1 MQICMETQGIT
12 FDWTQVRAFLATAET
27 GSLSAAARELG
38 LTQPTVGRQI
48 TALER
53 SLRIDLFDRTGRAL
67 SLTPAG
73 LSLLGAAR
81 EMREAAGRLS
91 MAASGQVT
99 ALEGPVS
106 LTASDAFC
114 AYWLPKVLARL
125 RADAPGLTVTVVS
138 SNRVEDLRRRAAD
151 IAIRHVRPT
160 DPDLIARKLRDTRAG
175 FYAHPDY
182 LATLAAP
189 LSKASALSGSYIG
202 LAPIEEA
209 LPYLHGIGLDLA
221 PEHFPL
227 VSESGVAGWEMVRAG
242 LGVGLML
249 PEIASLCPDV
259 EEVLTDLPVIEVP
272 IWLVTHRDLR
282 TSRRIRHVFD
292 TLVEAFASSP

>member
-1 MQICMETQGIT
+1 MTWQGIS

-27 GSLSAAARELG
+27 GSLSAAARDLG

-53 SLRIDLFDRTGRAL
+53 SLRVELFDRTGRAL

-81 EMREAAGRLS
+81 EMGEAAGRLS
-91 MAASGQVT
+91 MAASGQIT
-99 ALEGPVS
+99 ELAGPVS

-125 RADAPGLTVTVVS
+125 RADAPGLRITVVA

-160 DPDLIARKLRDTRAG
+160 DPDLIARKLRDTRVG

-182 LATLAAP
+182 LASLSEP
-189 LSKASALSGSYIG
+189 LNRANALSGSYIG
-202 LAPIEEA
+202 LAPIEEV
-209 LPYLHGIGLDLA
+209 LPFLQSVGLEVTPD
-221 PEHFPL
+221 HFPL
-227 VSESGVAGWEMVRAG
+227 MSESGVAGWEMVRAG
-242 LGVGLML
+242 LGIGLML
-249 PEIASLCPDV
+249 PEIATLCPDV

-272 IWLVTHRDLR
+272 IWLVTHRDLQ

-292 TLVEAFASSP
+292 TLVEAFTAAN